1 MTFYIVTSGQY
12 SDYHIDAVFIDKQ
25 KALQY
30 CAANGICDDVCIE
43 EWETHD
49 EKINCKKPV
58 NRKYVGYI
66 ENGRL
71 RITSK
76 PYTFDEQ
83 QFKFERYGLWFPS
96 NPAMCPAKF
105 ACVFPVDMKLDRVER
120 AIQDRFVKWVYD
132 AIIGLDGENQ

>member
-1 MTFYIVTSGQY
+1 MTLYIVTSGEY
-12 SDYHIDAVFIDKQ
+12 SDYHIDAVFLDKQ

-30 CAANGICDDVCIE
+30 CAANGICEDVSIE
-43 EWETHD
+43 EWETYD
-49 EKINCKKPV
+49 DKIDCQKPV

-71 RITSK
+71 RIISK

-83 QFKFERYGLWFPS
+83 KFKFERYGLWFPS

-105 ACVFPVDMKLDRVER
+105 ACVFPVDMKLDRVKR

-132 AIIGLDGENQ
+132 TIIGLDGENQ